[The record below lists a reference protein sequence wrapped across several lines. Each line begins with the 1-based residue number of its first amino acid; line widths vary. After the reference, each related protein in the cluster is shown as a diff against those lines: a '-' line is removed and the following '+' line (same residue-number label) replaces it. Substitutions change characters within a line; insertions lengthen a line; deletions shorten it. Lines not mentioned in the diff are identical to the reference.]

1 MTDPSPRARARDP
14 RESPRALLDSLFP
27 GDDQTSALA
36 RAIDWAATSLGDPST
51 WRPELTAAIR
61 TVLPASIPMLLWW
74 GDDLVQVYNDAYR
87 PVCGVKHPR
96 SMGQPAAECW
106 PEAWPELGPR
116 VRRVV
121 EDGTADHEEA
131 LLLLLER
138 HGFVEE
144 TYWRYSFSPVRAA
157 DGEVLGVFVATTE
170 VTPVVVEGYRSAVVR
185 ELAALPSVAVGS
197 AHEAAARV
205 VELLAADRRAV
216 PFAALHLPDGDGGLV
231 AAATT
236 GVVDGG
242 DLVPDRVGEGV
253 EHPLAVAGRTR
264 TTQHVATAGDGLVVD
279 PAPLAGHLPAGLLHV
294 PLGTAEGPLEGVLT
308 LGLTPYRALD
318 EEYERFVTLLAR
330 QISTLLGDVRGA
342 AAERARVAAYAE
354 LDAARSALVA
364 NVSHEFRTPLTVVLA
379 AVRELR
385 APDLAPAEVGAHLDA
400 VERAAVRLD
409 WLVGGLLDVARAE
422 AGRLEVERTA
432 VDLGGLTRDVVAMF
446 RSAVEAAGL
455 VLDTD
460 LEDVVALAHP
470 DSWSTVVANLLSNAY
485 RFTATGSICVA
496 LRRAGEDVVLEVA
509 DTGPGIAPDEVEA
522 VLERFHRGPGRPVR
536 GPAGT
541 GIGLAHVRDLVAA
554 HGGSLDVEPG
564 EGGGTVVRVRVPV
577 GDVGEGE
584 APTPV
589 LADSS
594 VVAGLLEPRARDA
607 DPGTVVRGDG
617 LPDDRPLL
625 VLVEDHDDVSR
636 YLVRLLEGD
645 GWRVLPVPDVPAAL
659 AVPVVPDLLLCD
671 VMLPGPSGLDLVRL
685 LRAEG
690 RWSTVPIVLLTARAG
705 AREAAEGLAAGA
717 DDHVAKPFEPVELL
731 ARLRTHH
738 ELARQRRRLVDEAET
753 RAENLEVALR
763 TNRSIGMAVGVL
775 MARHRVPSER
785 AFEMLRRRSTT
796 TNRKLRDIAEE
807 VVHTGVLPG

>member
-14 RESPRALLDSLFP
+14 RKSPRALLDSLFP
-27 GDDQTSALA
+27 GGDETSALA
-36 RAIDWAATSLGDPST
+36 RSTDWSATSLGDPST
-51 WRPELTAAIR
+51 WRPELAAAIR

-74 GDDLVQVYNDAYR
+74 GEDLVQVYNDAYR

-96 SMGQPAAECW
+96 SMGQPAAQCW

-121 EDGTADHEEA
+121 EKGVPDHEEA
-131 LLLLLER
+131 LLLLLQR

-185 ELAALPSVAVGS
+185 ELAALPSLAVGS
-197 AHEAAARV
+197 AQEAATRV

-216 PFAALHLPDGDGGLV
+216 PFAALHLPDGDGALV
-231 AAATT
+231 RAAST

-242 DLVPDRVGEGV
+242 EVVPARVEEAGA
-253 EHPLAVAGRTR
+253 HALAVSGRTR
-264 TTQHVATAGDGLVVD
+264 SAQHVGIGPGDLVVE
-279 PAPLAGHLPAGLLHV
+279 PPPLAGHRPTGLVHV

-308 LGLTPYRALD
+308 LGLTPYRSVD
-318 EEYERFVTLLAR
+318 EEYERFVTLLAH

-354 LDAARSALVA
+354 LDAAKSAVVA

-379 AVRELR
+379 AARELR
-385 APDLAPAEVGAHLDA
+385 GLDLAADEAQQHLDA

-409 WLVGGLLDVARAE
+409 RLVGALLDVARAE
-422 AGRLEVERTA
+422 AGRLEVERAA

-460 LEDVVALAHP
+460 VEDVVALAHP

-485 RFTATGSICVA
+485 RFTADGSIRVA
-496 LRRAGEDVVLEVA
+496 LRREGDDVVLEVA
-509 DTGPGIAPDEVEA
+509 DTGRGIAPEEVDA
-522 VLERFHRGPGRPVR
+522 VLERFSRGPGRPVR
-536 GPAGT
+536 GHTGT
-541 GIGLAHVRDLVAA
+541 GIGLAHARDLVRA
-554 HGGSLDVEPG
+554 HGGSLTLEPG
-564 EGGGTVVRVRVPV
+564 AGGGTLARVRVPV
-577 GDVGEGE
+577 GDPGGGGTP
-584 APTPV
+584 APV
-589 LADSS
+589 VSDSS
-594 VVAGLLEPRARDA
+594 LVAGLLDGAVTAGRREPVAVDE
-607 DPGTVVRGDG
+607 GM
-617 LPDDRPLL
+617 PDDRPLL
-625 VLVEDHDDVSR
+625 VLVEDHDDVSG
-636 YLVRLLEGD
+636 YLRRMLEGD
-645 GWRVLPVPDVPAAL
+645 GWRVVAVPDVPAAL

-671 VMLPGPSGLDLVRL
+671 VMLPGPSGLDLVRV
-685 LRAEG
+685 LRAER
-690 RWSTVPIVLLTARAG
+690 RWSTVPIVLLTARSG

-717 DDHVAKPFEPVELL
+717 DDHVAKPFDPVELL

-738 ELARQRRRLVDEAET
+738 ELARRRNRLVDEAET

-785 AFEMLRRRSTT
+785 AFEMLRRRSTS